1 MSSER
6 KSLTLQQK
14 VSMALLAVMVVLAV
28 FSYAILNAVVA
39 PTFDELE
46 NREAST
52 NLVRAQRALGA
63 ELANLSRLSTDWAP
77 WDDTYLYV
85 QGQYDSFERSNLQHV
100 TLVDLHLNMML
111 FYRKDGSLQWGRIL
125 IDEKTVDLEGS
136 GIFGTGSEQEALLT
150 THKSVESEVRGI
162 LRTDFGAMLLTSDPI
177 LTTAGEGPI
186 VGTLI
191 LGRFMDAT
199 MLERLREQ
207 TEVDLTWHSIEDE
220 TGKHSADMALIG
232 ESNSDNIGQEVLE
245 DRINSISLIRDLF
258 NEPVL
263 LLHATTPR
271 NISALGAQTL
281 SGALLMLAIAM
292 LIVAACIWLLLRTIV
307 VKPLESLASHIT
319 QIRKTGDLSSRFSLS
334 RRDEIGEVAW
344 NFDELTADLEDAR
357 ESLLEQSFKAG
368 KADTAAEVM
377 HNIRNAMTPLINGID
392 RLGMV
397 CSVTNGMKVDQA
409 TDQLADPDC
418 DPARRA
424 KLIDYVD
431 AAFRHIE
438 ESHADGDRE
447 LTAVSKQARQVEA
460 ILSDQERHAVGAP
473 ILEKL
478 HLDDVLDEAVL
489 VIPKRKKPAVEVDMP
504 EEISEFYVRGHRVG
518 LLQVLGNLILNA
530 YEAIQRT
537 QTESGRI
544 SVSATR
550 ETIDDREMV
559 RLVVSDTG
567 CGFDNDKRNKIF
579 QRGYSSKTGKM
590 GGLGLHWCANALAA
604 MGGRITAE
612 STGSGQGAQFH
623 VLLPSGHGG

>member
-6 KSLTLQQK
+6 QSLTLQQK
-14 VSMALLAVMVVLAV
+14 VSMAVLAVMAALAV
-28 FSYAILNAVVA
+28 FSYVILNAVVA

-46 NREAST
+46 NREART

-63 ELANLSRLSTDWAP
+63 ELTNLSRLATDWAP
-77 WDDTYLYV
+77 WDDTYKFV
-85 QGQYDSFERSNLQHV
+85 QGQSDSFERSNLLHE
-100 TLVDLHLNMML
+100 TLVDLHLNVML
-111 FYRKDGSLQWGRIL
+111 FYRKDGSLHWGRML
-125 IDEKTVDLEGS
+125 IDEKVVDLESS
-136 GIFGTGSEQEALLT
+136 GVFGIGSEKEALMT
-150 THKSVESEVRGI
+150 THTSVDSEIRGI
-162 LRTDFGAMLLTSDPI
+162 LSTDAGTMVLTSDPI
-177 LTTAGEGPI
+177 LTTAGLGPI

-191 LGRFMDAT
+191 LGRFMDAA

-207 TEVDLTWHSIEDE
+207 TEVDLAWHNIEDE
-220 TGKHSADMALIG
+220 TGRHSADLALIG
-232 ESNSDNIGQEVLE
+232 ESISDNIGQKVLE
-245 DRINSISLIRDLF
+245 DRINSMSLIRDLF

-263 LLHATTPR
+263 MLHASTPR

-281 SGALLMLAIAM
+281 NGALLTLTIAM
-292 LIVAACIWLLLRTIV
+292 LIVAACIWLLLRNTV

-319 QIRKTGDLSSRFSLS
+319 QIRKTGDLSSRFSLN
-334 RRDEIGEVAW
+334 RHDEIGEVAW
-344 NFDELTADLEDAR
+344 NFDELTGELEDAR
-357 ESLLEQSFKAG
+357 TSLLEQSFKAG

-438 ESHADGDRE
+438 ESHAEGDRE
-447 LTAVSKQARQVEA
+447 LKAVSKQARQVEG

-473 ILEKL
+473 VLEKL

-489 VIPKRKKPAVEVDMP
+489 VIPKRKKPAVELDVP
-504 EEISEFYVRGHRVG
+504 EEIKEFSVQGHRVG
-518 LLQVLGNLILNA
+518 LLQVLGNVILNA

-537 QTESGRI
+537 QTDSGRI

-550 ETIDDREMV
+550 ETIDDREMI

-567 CGFDNDKRNKIF
+567 CGFDNDKRSMIF

-590 GGLGLHWCANALAA
+590 GGLGLHWCANALSA